1 MQSSGRGV
9 CAAQRYPGYV
19 GAHIPWGHLE
29 IDQHFWSWHLSLSL
43 LQGRRSSV
51 CFTKIIS
58 AAMSFLFCVC
68 TAASDRASPHHITA
82 VSEKRGLAG
91 YWKTSILSRWKERK
105 IPPKT
110 FLPVKSFVTASSCYH
125 LSLLILYLRTFNPWF
140 LEMMG
145 NLLLLSLNG

>member
-68 TAASDRASPHHITA
+68 TAASDRGLTSPHHCSQWEA
-82 VSEKRGLAG
+82 
-91 YWKTSILSRWKERK
+91 WSIWLLKNLYPLQVERK
-105 IPPKT
+105 KNPSKDLST
-110 FLPVKSFVTASSCYH
+110 CQELCYSLFLLPFESTNIISAHFQPM
-125 LSLLILYLRTFNPWF
+125 IFRDD
-140 LEMMG
+140 G
-145 NLLLLSLNG
+145 